1 VRSLPFTP
9 DVFLFLFE
17 TYNRAIWPA
26 QLVAYALGVAALLL
40 ALRPLPA
47 GGRLV
52 FAILAAFWLWNGIAY
67 HWLHFLEINFAAA
80 GFGALFVLQGALF
93 AVAAL
98 AGRRSVRF
106 RRDVSGWSGL
116 FLALF
121 ALLVYPWLA
130 WLAGHGWPR
139 AAVFGVAPC
148 PTVIFT
154 LGMLLMVEGRAP
166 LALAAI
172 PFLWSL
178 IGGSAVFLLGIPE
191 DVFLPVAGLVGFG
204 LLVRKARQR
213 EPGLMAMSRTPS

>member
-40 ALRPLPA
+40 ALRPLEA

-52 FAILAAFWLWNGIAY
+52 FAILAIFWLWNGIAY

-80 GFGALFVLQGALF
+80 GFGALFVLEGALL
-93 AVAAL
+93 AATAL
-98 AGRRSVRF
+98 AGRRRVRF
-106 RRDVSGWSGL
+106 QRDVFGWSGL
-116 FLALF
+116 SLALF
-121 ALLVYPWLA
+121 ALLVYPWLG

-154 LGMLLMVEGRAP
+154 LGMLLLVEGRAP
-166 LALAAI
+166 FALAAI
-172 PFLWSL
+172 PVLWSL

-191 DVFLPVAGLVGFG
+191 DISLLAAGVLSAG
-204 LLVRKARQR
+204 LLVWKARQGGPR
-213 EPGLMAMSRTPS
+213 LLAKSRTVS